1 MVVQKTYDELVMKV
15 HFLETCQ
22 QMSKHMLLLNLMPCL
37 CIMFYHHMIVLVR
50 NCSSLQ
56 GQFLAH
62 AILGTLHKHETI
74 GFERL

>member
-1 MVVQKTYDELVMKV
+1 MVVQKTYHELAMNV
-15 HFLETCQ
+15 HFHETYQ

-37 CIMFYHHMIVLVR
+37 CTMFYHHVYFLVG

-62 AILGTLHKHETI
+62 AVLGTLHEHETI
-74 GFERL
+74 GFKHL